1 MDRRQLLLGGAGV
14 GALLAVP
21 GRAAIAARV
30 NGDGDGFPMPA
41 PLRRLLPRLPDLDP
55 SRTRLELG
63 WRFHEGDIPTPE
75 PQGHNETY
83 LSVKAGN
90 ALGAAAMA
98 YDDSDWAEVR
108 LPHDWAAGQPFVRA
122 ANVSQGYR
130 PRGIGWYRRA
140 LRLDPADRGKTIE
153 IHFDGIATN
162 ATIWVNGSVAA
173 HNWSGYNS
181 VYVDLTPF
189 ARFGDETNVIVVRAD
204 ADAKEGWW
212 YEGAG
217 LYRHVWLVR
226 RASVAI
232 VSDGVHCDPRQ
243 GTDGRW
249 HIPVTATLASIDRAA
264 TGVTIEASLLAPDGR
279 EVATQRIE
287 TIVPTLGRADAALTI
302 DAGSPSLWS
311 VDTPTLYTLR
321 VRVLRDSA
329 VINERRVAIGF
340 RTVRFDADKGLL
352 VNDRPVKLKGVCLHQ
367 DHAGVGVA
375 MPDAL
380 LAWRLER
387 LKAMGCN
394 AIRMSHN
401 APTAELLDWCDR
413 MGFLVMDENRNFNPA
428 PDYLA
433 QLEWLVRR
441 DRNHPSVILWSV
453 FNEEPMQGTEAGV
466 EMVRRMAA
474 AVRALD
480 DSRPITAAMN
490 GSFYHPSNVSTVVD
504 VMGFN
509 YYQGDYDKFHRLNP
523 TKPITSSE
531 DTSAFETRG
540 AFASDP
546 AGHVITSY
554 DTEAASWGGTHR
566 ASWKNIAERP
576 FVAGGFV
583 WTGFDYHGE
592 PTPYDWPTIS
602 SFFGILDLCGFAKT
616 AFDIHSA
623 HWIDDRP
630 VVAIAPHW
638 TWPGRE
644 GQPIKVF
651 VTSNAETV
659 VLMLNGRDLGVQRVD
674 HIMGNEWIVPYAP
687 GRIEARAM
695 RGGKVVATAIHET
708 AGPPVALRL
717 TPARTVMAGDDED
730 AQPIT
735 IDAIDARGRHVPTAN
750 LATRFTVEG
759 ATLLGVGNGD
769 PNSHEPEQFAGPTG
783 ERSLFNGL
791 AQLIV
796 RADAGRGDIVVRATA
811 PGLKPAM
818 LKIDRAEVASRPQ
831 VAIVPAVLK
840 LRDWRRSPVF
850 AQRPDAGL
858 APADGDNNSWDFI
871 HSGEPTTGEAQPGW
885 RIYRARIIPWK
896 RIAAEGGVITFD
908 ALGGKAEL
916 WIDGTRIA
924 VKEGTDTA
932 PLRAPIAPGAGPRVV
947 ALLVNAPAGR
957 PSGLLG
963 PVTIT
968 AR

>member
-1 MDRRQLLLGGAGV
+1 MDRRQLLLGGAGA

-41 PLRRLLPRLPDLDP
+41 PQRRLLSRLPDLDP

-413 MGFLVMDENRNFNPA
+413 MGFLVMDENRHFNPA

-433 QLEWLVRR
+433 QLSWMVRR

-453 FNEEPMQGTEAGV
+453 FNEEPMQGTEAGI
-466 EMVRRMAA
+466 EMVRRMEA
-474 AVRALD
+474 AVRKLD
-480 DSRPITAAMN
+480 DSRPVTSAMT
-490 GSFYHPSNVSTVVD
+490 GSFYNPQNVSSVVD

-509 YYQGDYDKFHRLNP
+509 YYQGEYDKWHALNP
-523 TKPITSSE
+523 TRPSTSSE
-531 DTSAFETRG
+531 DTSAYETRG

-546 AGHVITSY
+546 AKHVITSY
-554 DTEAASWGGTHR
+554 DEEPAPWGNTHR
-566 ASWKNIAERP
+566 KAWQLIAARE
-576 FVAGGFV
+576 FIAGGFV

-592 PTPYDWPTIS
+592 PTPYEWPTIA
-602 SFFGILDLCGFAKT
+602 SFFGIMDLCGFPKT
-616 AFDIHSA
+616 AFGIHSA
-623 HWIDDRP
+623 AWIDDAP
-630 VVAIAPHW
+630 VVWLAPHW
-638 TWPGRE
+638 TWPGKE
-644 GQPIKVF
+644 GQNIKVF
-651 VTSNAETV
+651 VASNAESVT
-659 VLMLNGRDLGVQRVD
+659 LLLNGKAIGTQKVD
-674 HIMGNEWIVPYAP
+674 RLQGNEWQVPYAP
-687 GRIEARAM
+687 GRLEAQAM
-695 RGGKVVATAIHET
+695 RGGKVVARMVHET
-708 AGPPVALRL
+708 VGKPVALRL

-730 AQPIT
+730 VQPIT
-735 IDAIDARGRHVPTAN
+735 IDAVDAQGRHVPTAN
-750 LATRFTVEG
+750 LMTHFTVDG
-759 ATLLGVGNGD
+759 AAIIGVGNGD
-769 PNSHEPEQFAGPTG
+769 PNCHEAEKGNA
-783 ERSLFNGL
+783 RSLFNGL
-791 AQLIV
+791 AQILV
-796 RADAGRGDIVVRATA
+796 QAGTGRGKIIVKASA
-811 PGLKPAM
+811 EGLKPA
-818 LKIDRAEVASRPQ
+818 LLTIDRADIAPRAQ
-831 VAIVPAVLK
+831 VGVTPPLMVLG
-840 LRDWRRSPVF
+840 DWRRSGQTADKPK
-850 AQRPDAGL
+850 PGL
-858 APADGDNNSWDFI
+858 VPDNNSWAFLR
-871 HSGEPTTGEAQPGW
+871 SAMPTPAEPQPGW
-885 RIYRARIIPWK
+885 RVYNNRLTPWK
-896 RIAAEGGVITFD
+896 RIAAGGGTLRFASV
-908 ALGGKAEL
+908 GGRAEL
-916 WIDGTRIA
+916 WVDGKKLA
-924 VKEGTDTA
+924 EKTDAAPA
-932 PLRAPIAPGAGPRVV
+932 PLEAAFPAGSGQRTVELIV
-947 ALLVNAPAGR
+947 QAPAGQA
-957 PSGLLG
+957 SGLLG
-963 PVTIT
+963 EVTLT
-968 AR
+968 PR

>member
-1 MDRRQLLLGGAGV
+1 MDRRQLLLGGAGA

-21 GRAAIAARV
+21 GQAAVATQRA
-30 NGDGDGFPMPA
+30 GDGDGFPMPA
-41 PLRRLLPRLPDLDP
+41 PQRHLLPRLPEPDP

-75 PQGHNETY
+75 PQGHNDTY

-90 ALGAAAMA
+90 ALGAAAMV
-98 YDDSDWAEVR
+98 YDDSDWAAVR
-108 LPHDWAAGQPFVRA
+108 LPHDWAAGQPFVHT

-153 IHFDGIATN
+153 LHFGGIATN
-162 ATIWVNGSVAA
+162 ATIWVNGSLAA

-189 ARFGDETNVIVVRAD
+189 ARFGDETNMIVVRAD

-226 RASVAI
+226 RAPVAI
-232 VSDGVHCDPRQ
+232 VSDGMHCDPRQ
-243 GTDGRW
+243 GPDGRW
-249 HIPVTATLASIDRAA
+249 RVPVTATLASIDRAP
-264 TGVTIEASLLAPDGR
+264 TSVTVEAALLDPDGR
-279 EVATQRIE
+279 ELATER
-287 TIVPTLGRADAALTI
+287 TDVTVPVLGRVDAALTL
-302 DAGSPSLWS
+302 DAGSPARWS
-311 VDTPTLYTLR
+311 VETPTLHMVRT
-321 VRVLRDSA
+321 RVLRGGQILD
-329 VINERRVAIGF
+329 ERRVAIGF
-340 RTVRFDADKGLL
+340 RTVRFDADKGLF

-453 FNEEPMQGTEAGV
+453 FNEEPMQGTAAGV
-466 EMVRRMAA
+466 EMVRRMSA
-474 AVRALD
+474 AVRRLD

-490 GSFYHPSNVSTVVD
+490 GSFYTPSNVSTVVD

-509 YYQGDYDKFHRLNP
+509 YYQADYDKFHRLNP
-523 TKPITSSE
+523 TKPMTSSE

-540 AFASDP
+540 AFATDR

-554 DTEAASWGGTHR
+554 DTDAASWGGTHR
-566 ASWKNIAERP
+566 ASWKNIVERP

-592 PTPYDWPTIS
+592 PTPHEWPTIS
-602 SFFGILDLCGFAKT
+602 SFFGILDLCGFPKT
-616 AFDIHSA
+616 AFDIHRA
-623 HWIDDRP
+623 HWIDDQP

-644 GQPIKVF
+644 GEPIKVF

-659 VLMLNGRDLGVQRVD
+659 ALMLNGRDLGVQRVD
-674 HIMGNEWIVPYAP
+674 RIMGNEWAVLYAP

-695 RGGKVVATAIHET
+695 RGGKVVATVVHET

-735 IDAIDARGRHVPTAN
+735 IDAIDDRGRHVPTAN
-750 LATRFTVEG
+750 LTTRFTVEG

-769 PNSHEPEQFAGPTG
+769 PNSHEPDQFAGPAG

-796 RADAGRGDIVVRATA
+796 RADAGRGRITVRATA
-811 PGLKPAM
+811 SGLKPAL
-818 LKIDRAEVASRPQ
+818 LKIDRADIAPRPQ
-831 VAIVPAVLK
+831 IAVVPAVLK

-850 AQRPDAGL
+850 TQRPDPGL

-871 HSGEPTTGEAQPGW
+871 HSGDPTPGEAQPGW

-896 RIAAEGGVITFD
+896 RIAAEGGVIAFD
-908 ALGGKAEL
+908 AVGGRAEL
-916 WIDGTRIA
+916 WIDGTRTA
-924 VKEGTDTA
+924 VKDGTDTA
-932 PLRAPIAPGAGPRVV
+932 PLRAPIGPGAGPRIV
-947 ALLVNAPAGR
+947 ALLVYAPAGR
-957 PSGLLG
+957 PSGILG
-963 PVTIT
+963 PVAIT